1 MKIGIFGGSFN
12 PIHTGHAILA
22 NYLVSETDL
31 DAVWLMVA
39 PRNPIKSEYDRA
51 YDLHRLR
58 MTEMVTRRINGAITS
73 GLEFSLPYPSYT
85 INTLNTLSQKFPDDE
100 FALVIGADNWAIFN
114 RCRNA
119 DSSSYS
125 AGYIPKT
132 PAATGGVESWIQ
144 RILLSSF
151 PFGAFASVHQ
161 SLWKS
166 RVKIVFNRFFH
177 FLSVDSVSMAGGGGG
192 PYTHPIGSSI
202 SSLSSSSQKGGRHD
216 TQSIG

>member
-114 RCRNA
+114 RWRNA
-119 DSSSYS
+119 DEIIARHEIYVYPRR
-125 AGYIPKT
+125 GYEIAIPDELKD
-132 PAATGGVESWIQ
+132 
-144 RILLSSF
+144 
-151 PFGAFASVHQ
+151 
-161 SLWKS
+161 
-166 RVKIVFNRFFH
+166 RVKA
-177 FLSVDSVSMAGGGGG
+177 LDS
-192 PYTHPIGSSI
+192 PLIEI
-202 SSLSSSSQKGGRHD
+202 SSTMVREKLSRGDNLSFYLPDDVYQYILEHNLYTTAK
-216 TQSIG
+216 

>member
-1 MKIGIFGGSFN
+1 MNKLRNCTRPNNMKIGIFGGSFN

-114 RCRNA
+114 RWRNA
-119 DSSSYS
+119 DEIIARHEIYVYPRR
-125 AGYIPKT
+125 GYEIAIPDELKD
-132 PAATGGVESWIQ
+132 
-144 RILLSSF
+144 
-151 PFGAFASVHQ
+151 
-161 SLWKS
+161 
-166 RVKIVFNRFFH
+166 RVKA
-177 FLSVDSVSMAGGGGG
+177 LDS
-192 PYTHPIGSSI
+192 PLIEI
-202 SSLSSSSQKGGRHD
+202 SSTMVREKLSRGDNLSFYLPDDVYQYILERNLYTTAK
-216 TQSIG
+216 

>member
-1 MKIGIFGGSFN
+1 MNKLRNYTRPNNMKIGIFGGSFN

-114 RCRNA
+114 RWRNA
-119 DSSSYS
+119 DEIIARHEIYVYPRR
-125 AGYIPKT
+125 GYEIAIPDELKD
-132 PAATGGVESWIQ
+132 
-144 RILLSSF
+144 
-151 PFGAFASVHQ
+151 
-161 SLWKS
+161 
-166 RVKIVFNRFFH
+166 RVKA
-177 FLSVDSVSMAGGGGG
+177 LDS
-192 PYTHPIGSSI
+192 PLIEI
-202 SSLSSSSQKGGRHD
+202 SSTMVREKLSRGDNLSFYLPDDVYQYILEHNLYTTAK
-216 TQSIG
+216 

>member
-1 MKIGIFGGSFN
+1 MNKLRNCTRPNNMKIGIFGGSFN

-114 RCRNA
+114 RWRNA
-119 DSSSYS
+119 DEIIARHEIYVYPRR
-125 AGYIPKT
+125 GYEIAIPDELKD
-132 PAATGGVESWIQ
+132 
-144 RILLSSF
+144 
-151 PFGAFASVHQ
+151 
-161 SLWKS
+161 
-166 RVKIVFNRFFH
+166 RVKA
-177 FLSVDSVSMAGGGGG
+177 LDS
-192 PYTHPIGSSI
+192 PLIEI
-202 SSLSSSSQKGGRHD
+202 SSTMVREKLSRGDNLSFYLPDDVYQYILEHNLYTTTK
-216 TQSIG
+216 

>member
-114 RCRNA
+114 RWRNA
-119 DSSSYS
+119 DEIIARHEIYVYPRR
-125 AGYIPKT
+125 GYEIAIPDELKD
-132 PAATGGVESWIQ
+132 
-144 RILLSSF
+144 
-151 PFGAFASVHQ
+151 
-161 SLWKS
+161 
-166 RVKIVFNRFFH
+166 RVKA
-177 FLSVDSVSMAGGGGG
+177 LDS
-192 PYTHPIGSSI
+192 PLIEI
-202 SSLSSSSQKGGRHD
+202 SSTMVREKLSRGDNLSFYLPDDVYQYILEHNLYTTTK
-216 TQSIG
+216 

>member
-1 MKIGIFGGSFN
+1 MNKLRNCTRPNNMKIGIFGGSFN

-114 RCRNA
+114 RWRNA
-119 DSSSYS
+119 DEIIARHEIYVYPRR
-125 AGYIPKT
+125 GYEIAIPDELKD
-132 PAATGGVESWIQ
+132 
-144 RILLSSF
+144 
-151 PFGAFASVHQ
+151 
-161 SLWKS
+161 
-166 RVKIVFNRFFH
+166 RVKA
-177 FLSVDSVSMAGGGGG
+177 LDS
-192 PYTHPIGSSI
+192 PLIEI
-202 SSLSSSSQKGGRHD
+202 SSTMVREKLSRGDNLSFYLPDDVYQYILEHNLYTTAK
-216 TQSIG
+216 